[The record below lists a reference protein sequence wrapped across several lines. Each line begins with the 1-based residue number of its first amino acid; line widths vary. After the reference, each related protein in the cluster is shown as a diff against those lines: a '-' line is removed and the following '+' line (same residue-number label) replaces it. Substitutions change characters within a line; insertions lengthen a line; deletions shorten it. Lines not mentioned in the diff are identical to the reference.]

1 MADSKSLKEQAQEA
15 GELFK
20 KVTSEAGEAFKN
32 SNAGKEVLGDDGK
45 FGKEDV
51 EHLKED
57 AAAGFQKAKTAI
69 VGEDGKFGEDDK
81 ARLKKEA
88 DALGS
93 MAQKDV
99 SDLVNKK

>member
-51 EHLKED
+51 EHLKKMQLLD
-57 AAAGFQKAKTAI
+57 SRRQRQ
-69 VGEDGKFGEDDK
+69 
-81 ARLKKEA
+81 RL
-88 DALGS
+88 
-93 MAQKDV
+93 
-99 SDLVNKK
+99 LVKMGNSVRMTKHV